1 MPAMNLQTVVKE
13 LKAERD
19 RLDGAISALSGVSG
33 NHRKSE
39 KRKLS
44 AAARA
49 SIAKAQR
56 ERWRKF
62 KAAKK
67 G

>member
-1 MPAMNLQTVVKE
+1 MPAMKIAKIVAK
-13 LKAERD
+13 LKSERD
-19 RLDGAISALSGVSG
+19 RLDRAIQALSGVS
-33 NHRKSE
+33 RKRKPG

-49 SIAKAQR
+49 NIAKAQR

>member
-1 MPAMNLQTVVKE
+1 MPSMKLNQIVGQ

-19 RLDGAISALSGVSG
+19 RLDRAIAALGGVS
-33 NHRKSE
+33 NHRKSG
-39 KRKLS
+39 KRTLS

>member
-1 MPAMNLQTVVKE
+1 MKIASIVAE
-13 LKAERD
+13 LKSERD
-19 RLDGAISALSGVSG
+19 RLDRAIQALNGVS
-33 NHRKSE
+33 NQRKSG

-56 ERWRKF
+56 ERWQKF